1 MSGGGLSNFIGG
13 PFGSQGA
20 PGFVPPAASAAI
32 GPAAGQSVEMMA
44 NRYNQL
50 GLGGPGAAGGGA
62 MQTPMG
68 TPEAMDLGAAP
79 SVTGGIPGQFAAVGG
94 ELQNQALAAGPL
106 GANKSAGNQIGN
118 IGNFL
123 GGKSR

>member
-1 MSGGGLSNFIGG
+1 MSGGGLSNFLGG

-32 GPAAGQSVEMMA
+32 GPALGQSETMMA

-50 GLGGPGAAGGGA
+50 GLGGPGAAGGT
-62 MQTPMG
+62 QTPMG
-68 TPEAMDLGAAP
+68 TPEAMDLGLAP

-94 ELQNQALAAGPL
+94 ELQNQALAGGPL
-106 GANKSAGNQIGN
+106 GANKSAGNQIGS

-123 GGKSR
+123 GRK